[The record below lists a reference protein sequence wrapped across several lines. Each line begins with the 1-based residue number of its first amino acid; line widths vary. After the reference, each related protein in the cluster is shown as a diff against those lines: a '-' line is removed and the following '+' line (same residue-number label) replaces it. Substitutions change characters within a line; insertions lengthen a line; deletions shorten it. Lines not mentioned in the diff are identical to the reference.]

1 MKGMVLAAG
10 FGTRFRPAT
19 YEIPKPMVP
28 VCNRPLIGWA
38 VESLLGAGV
47 REIVVNLH
55 HLPDQIESYLRVRYA
70 GRCSFIFSYE
80 EEILG
85 TGGGVRRVRE
95 TLEADD
101 AFLLINGD
109 TIQQPPFEK
118 LLGALREHN
127 AVTAL
132 LLRHPPPDDRFT
144 PVMFDGTFVTGF
156 GDGSGEAVMFAGA
169 HALSRKIFGLLPN
182 RDFSGLTEDVYIPL
196 TQSGSGRI
204 AGVVHDGPWFDIGT
218 PRRYLTASLEVLDT
232 MMKGLWQVPEGSRLD
247 ARSKSILGEGSD
259 GDGELRRAVLGNQTI
274 TRRRSVIEDSVLWD
288 RVETGEGVVIRKSV
302 VGHGIHLAAG
312 SRIENVLLCRALD
325 GVEYEDGI
333 ERWGELAGRAIDTRR
348 PAVVQLSGS

>member
-38 VESLLGAGV
+38 VESLLRAGV
-47 REIVVNLH
+47 REMVVNLH
-55 HLPDQIESYLRVRYA
+55 HLPDQIESYLCVQYA
-70 GRCSFIFSYE
+70 GRCTFIFSYE

-95 TLEADD
+95 TLESDE

-109 TIQQPPFEK
+109 TIQQPPFDE
-118 LLGALREHN
+118 LLRALRDRN
-127 AVTAL
+127 AVASL

-144 PVMFDGTFVTGF
+144 PVMFDGNFVTGF
-156 GDGSGEAVMFAGA
+156 GDGTGEALMFAGA

-204 AGVVHDGPWFDIGT
+204 AGLVHDGPWFDIGT
-218 PRRYLTASLEVLDT
+218 PRRYLTASLEFLDA
-232 MMKGLWQVPEGSRLD
+232 MIKGLWQVPEESRLN
-247 ARSKSILGEGSD
+247 AESSSILGRGSRNE
-259 GDGELRRAVLGNQTI
+259 GELTRAVLGSDTI
-274 TRRRSVIEDSVLWD
+274 TRHGSVVENSVLWD
-288 RVETGEGVVIRKSV
+288 RVEAGQRAVIRESV

-312 SRIENVLLCRALD
+312 SMIENVLLCRALE

-333 ERWGELAGRAIDTRR
+333 QRWGDLVGRAIDSRR